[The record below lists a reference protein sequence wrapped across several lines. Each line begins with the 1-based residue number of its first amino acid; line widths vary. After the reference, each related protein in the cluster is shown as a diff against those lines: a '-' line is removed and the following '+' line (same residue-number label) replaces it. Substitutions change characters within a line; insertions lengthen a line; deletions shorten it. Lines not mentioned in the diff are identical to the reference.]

1 MLLELTSSGRIPKGM
16 DSQEEMNTILIAVSI
31 VSVHIQFITNT
42 KLNYTIYTR
51 RGAKFNCRMPF

>member
-1 MLLELTSSGRIPKGM
+1 MLLELTSSGRIPKGV

-31 VSVHIQFITNT
+31 VSVHIQFIAST

-51 RGAKFNCRMPF
+51 RGAKFNYRMPF